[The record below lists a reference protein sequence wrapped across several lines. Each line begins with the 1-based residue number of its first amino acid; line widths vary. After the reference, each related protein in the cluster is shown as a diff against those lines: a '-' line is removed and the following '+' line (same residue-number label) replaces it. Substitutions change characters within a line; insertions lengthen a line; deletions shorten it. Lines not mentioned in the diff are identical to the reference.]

1 MNNKLNYFNFLKKPY
16 FSEKT
21 NFLLNKNRTL
31 VFKVCKDINKIDISL
46 AIKKIFNF
54 KIYKI
59 RTLWVKNKK
68 KKKKNGVLSC
78 TKRWKKVYV
87 ILKKNQDINLNNLFK

>member
-1 MNNKLNYFNFLKKPY
+1 MNNKLNYFNFFKKPY

-54 KIYKI
+54 KISKI
-59 RTLWVKNKK
+59 RTLWVKSKK
-68 KKKKNGVLSC
+68 KKRKNGISSF
-78 TKRWKKVYV
+78 TKKWKKVYV
-87 ILKKNQDINLNNLFK
+87 ILKKNQDVNLNNLFK